1 MSYVT
6 SVLNACPDL
15 QDELDAFFNVCD
27 ASLLPDPAPLNE
39 FLWSGLNMSGI
50 SQTIS
55 PGNGKV
61 RTLQLRYD
69 QRLLESAVTEVDGCT
84 PSCSAATRR
93 GDLISEYTIDTCDT
107 LQVEELIH
115 ASELKDSCRSILE
128 IVTKKIA
135 MLMKAMDARVATKYT
150 SLAIALYG
158 AWQANVQ
165 NQVADATG
173 NAKNALK
180 LQTYR
185 PTGFTDI
192 NPEAFYELQ
201 LALKQTN
208 YCNGAA
214 IFAGYQLSKYADLM
228 KAGCCSSQ
236 GIDLASILS
245 QYGLAVMWDRR
256 FENLMGTEYGMA
268 VMPGALQ
275 PIYYNHATSLPA
287 QVAGVTVGTNYEQFV
302 MVSKSGI
309 PYDVTLS
316 DNCGAL
322 NIIIRFTGS
331 LVALPT
337 DMFAPGD
344 NMEAVTFV
352 NKLKVMNQV

>member
-6 SVLNACPDL
+6 SVLNDCPDL
-15 QDELDAFFNVCD
+15 QAELDAFFEVCD
-27 ASLLPDPAPLNE
+27 ASLLPDPAPLTE
-39 FLWSGLNMSGI
+39 FLWSGLNMTGI

-61 RTLQLRYD
+61 RNLQLRYD
-69 QRLLESAVTEVDGCT
+69 QRLLESAVTTVDGCT
-84 PSCSAATRR
+84 PNCSASTRR
-93 GDLISEYTIDTCDT
+93 GDLISAYEIDTCDT

-115 ASELKDSCRSILE
+115 ASELKASCRPISE

-150 SLAIALYG
+150 ALAVALFG
-158 AWQANVQ
+158 GWQANVQ
-165 NQVADATG
+165 NTVADDTG
-173 NAKNALK
+173 NSKAALK
-180 LQTYR
+180 LQTKR

-192 NPEAFYELQ
+192 NAEAYYDLQ
-201 LALKQTN
+201 TALDLTG

-214 IFAGYQLSKYADLM
+214 IFVGQTLKKYAGLM
-228 KAGCCSSQ
+228 QAGCCSSQ
-236 GIDLASILS
+236 GVDLGAILS
-245 QYGLAVMWDRR
+245 LYGMAFAWDRR
-256 FENLMGTEYGMA
+256 FENAMGAEYGMA
-268 VMPGALQ
+268 IMPKALQ

-287 QVAGVTVGTNYEQFV
+287 QVAGVTVGTNYEQFI
-302 MVSKSGI
+302 MTSSRGI

-322 NIIIRFTGS
+322 SIIVRFTGS
-331 LVALPT
+331 LVPLPT

-344 NMEAVTFV
+344 HMETVTFV